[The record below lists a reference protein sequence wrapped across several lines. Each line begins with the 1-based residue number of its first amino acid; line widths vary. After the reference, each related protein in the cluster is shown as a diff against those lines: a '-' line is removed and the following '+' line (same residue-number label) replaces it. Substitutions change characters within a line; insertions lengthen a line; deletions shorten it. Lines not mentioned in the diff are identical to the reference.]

1 MFKEAL
7 EVFFDQKL
15 ENIKDIREK
24 MRQINKI
31 TNNILCKELGKE
43 LVRIGSYCIA
53 LMDDGVHMSVKL

>member
-31 TNNILCKELGKE
+31 TNNILCKEL
-43 LVRIGSYCIA
+43 VRIGSYCIA
-53 LMDDGVHMSVKL
+53 LMDEGVHMSVKL